1 MNPFLLLKALK
12 NTLAPRLAA
21 MPLALRNRQSLPPKP
36 DEPEPM
42 RPCAVFLGSM
52 PPTSNEAQSAAPFLV
67 IQAMDGEDTPD
78 GLQNI
83 RAALRVC
90 VVADDY
96 ESAENDLFNLVSM
109 IRLALLEL
117 PGGVVGGSFRL
128 MPGGED
134 GGRLPWERPDEQV
147 PPFLQAH
154 IISRWQTIGAVK
166 QPRLDMIDYE

>member
-1 MNPFLLLKALK
+1 MSAFLLLQALRDQ
-12 NTLAPRLAA
+12 LAPRLAA
-21 MPLALRNRQSLPPKP
+21 MPLAQRNRQSLPPKP
-36 DEPEPM
+36 DEPDAM
-42 RPCAVFLGSM
+42 RPCAIYLGSM
-52 PPTSNEAQSAAPFLV
+52 PPTSNEARMAAPFLV
-67 IQAMDGEDTPD
+67 IQALDGEDTPE

-83 RAALRVC
+83 RVALRVC

-96 ESAENDLFNLVSM
+96 EAAENDLLNLISE

-117 PGGVVGGSFRL
+117 PGGVIGGSFRL

-154 IISRWQTIGAVK
+154 IISRWQTIGAAK